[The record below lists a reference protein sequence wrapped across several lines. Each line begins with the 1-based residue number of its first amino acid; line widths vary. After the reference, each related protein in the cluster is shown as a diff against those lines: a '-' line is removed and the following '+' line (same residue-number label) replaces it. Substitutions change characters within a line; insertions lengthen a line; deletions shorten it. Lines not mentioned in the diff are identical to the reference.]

1 MSKEGIGAMA
11 ERLGNA
17 NPAAVPELTREQ
29 MENNIK
35 AAHNWRTAV
44 AAGQYKGHEALHIAT
59 LLDFLNVQHR
69 LSTEAYESAFPKNV
83 SRERPSESEAPH

>member
-11 ERLGNA
+11 ERLGNS

-59 LLDFLNVQHR
+59 LLDFQNVQHR

-83 SRERPSESEAPH
+83 SFEKPLSKDVPA